1 MPGIKIYLSAEQNEE
16 WKKYRNWAYGQSVY
30 VVDRDFTDD
39 VLERAN
45 QLVER
50 IGGELR
56 SICIGHAPSELAKNE
71 GTTTG
76 GGTQYGHLRFAIPH
90 SWRHMRTITN
100 LSWLPDTVAVHTV
113 SYSQGETT
121 AFIELKCLIPAS
133 TRNVAQRLRW
143 WNALLCWANA
153 NITEPVEGVEV
164 EENGVARVDEMG
176 RERQM
181 KYVVIRTLDLSVEV
195 EADTAEEA
203 YQRGAPLLDINTGGH
218 IQGGDGVGIDLAT
231 TSVWLPDTEGNMPV
245 QAEYEVDH

>member
-1 MPGIKIYLSAEQNEE
+1 MSARTRPRHST
-16 WKKYRNWAYGQSVY
+16 RNWAYGQFVY

-100 LSWLPDTVAVHTV
+100 LSWLPDTAAVHTV

-143 WNALLCWANA
+143 WDALLSELANR
-153 NITEPVEGVEV
+153 IKPET
-164 EENGVARVDEMG
+164 
-176 RERQM
+176 
-181 KYVVIRTLDLSVEV
+181 
-195 EADTAEEA
+195 
-203 YQRGAPLLDINTGGH
+203 RGATSSKTLGPKRKLDRLT
-218 IQGGDGVGIDLAT
+218 
-231 TSVWLPDTEGNMPV
+231 
-245 QAEYEVDH
+245 